1 MYIILNTL
9 CCIMLWDAIVQ
20 GSEEMNNELI
30 RRKRWEKE
38 KSTTKNKHF
47 LREKLIVDYLVDGG
61 GAEEEVEEEGGVEDE
76 VEAEEVEVEVE
87 EEVRED

>member
-1 MYIILNTL
+1 
-9 CCIMLWDAIVQ
+9 MLLGAIVQ